1 MADELIVIVPMLP
14 LILILYLILYSH
26 SHSHSDS
33 NVKVD
38 ADVGFPPVSNNA
50 SIDSRVESPR
60 GIGIRCISILTN

>member
-14 LILILYLILYSH
+14 LILILYLILY

-60 GIGIRCISILTN
+60 GIGIRCISVLTN